1 MKLNIFKNILVKMA
15 NNILNRQEDWI
26 ILARRRYAQSSLSKK
41 KGNITPLTETE
52 ENEII
57 KFWQKYHKKAT
68 SLFSIKQYSVYK
80 THLSSGGGNLK
91 HYIPDD
97 FYYCY
102 ADNFFTNYHISV
114 RLDNKNLYDLYF
126 HNVNMPVTVIRRIEG
141 IFMDRSYQQISINQA
156 IDACCH
162 TGNVIIKQSLN
173 SDGGKGIRFVEQCS
187 SHRTELKS
195 ELTGRDN
202 YVVQTIVRQHPV
214 LAVFNPQSVNTIR
227 IMTLFY
233 RGEAKILS
241 SVLRMGINGSKV
253 DNASSGGIVC
263 GIKPDGTLRDCAF
276 DACAN
281 KYDKH
286 PQGHSFSG
294 VVIPSFEKCKSLAQT
309 LSCRFV
315 NYTKLIS
322 WDFSVDEQGEPLLIE
337 ANFTGGQLDFHQLC
351 NGPIWGNDT
360 EAILANIFA
369 NSKDIIKRL

>member
-1 MKLNIFKNILVKMA
+1 MTKSIIRILKDAARGVNPIFYHSLC
-15 NNILNRQEDWI
+15 
-26 ILARRRYAQSSLSKK
+26 RRRFSREFIKKKVENTHCSLSEKE
-41 KGNITPLTETE
+41 KG
-52 ENEII
+52 EIA
-57 KFWQKYHKKAT
+57 KFWKPYTRVDYRYFEFYGKFCANHTDLKY
-68 SLFSIKQYSVYK
+68 
-80 THLSSGGGNLK
+80 
-91 HYIPDD
+91 YIPDD
-97 FYYCY
+97 EYYGKIDLFFSNVQLS
-102 ADNFFTNYHISV
+102 ANF
-114 RLDNKNLYDLYF
+114 DNKNLYDLYF
-126 HNVNMPVTVIRRIEG
+126 HDVNMPITVIRRIEG

-156 IDACCH
+156 IDACCQ

-195 ELTGRDN
+195 ELTVRDN
-202 YVVQTIVRQHPV
+202 YVVQTIVSQHPV
-214 LAVFNPQSVNTIR
+214 LAAFNPQSVNTIR

-263 GIKPDGTLRDCAF
+263 GIKLDGTLRDCAF

-360 EAILANIFA
+360 EAILADIFA